1 MHQSSYLGYRR
12 MFDHQIERSG
22 VNSLN
27 FVQLSEMRNVY
38 FFSYHNI
45 VTLCATNNSIALYCI
60 LFILSIILYCIVK
73 WALFFKLRTGLWWP
87 KYRKSPL
94 WNGTFLFVLRGTN
107 GNVNYFTF
115 KVVAYNYR
123 LGLLLEEDYTFIST
137 STVKPIK
144 GNNQERQKRYSLLMK
159 ENGWTR
165 VELSRQLG
173 MSRSWVTMTLGW

>member
-60 LFILSIILYCIVK
+60 IYILSY
-73 WALFFKLRTGLWWP
+73 
-87 KYRKSPL
+87 
-94 WNGTFLFVLRGTN
+94 
-107 GNVNYFTF
+107 
-115 KVVAYNYR
+115 YNIGVYN
-123 LGLLLEEDYTFIST
+123 
-137 STVKPIK
+137 IK
-144 GNNQERQKRYSLLMK
+144 HVYLD
-159 ENGWTR
+159 
-165 VELSRQLG
+165 
-173 MSRSWVTMTLGW
+173 